1 LPKILIVNDQDIVLN
16 VLLKALQSLGH
27 ECTVARSGQQ
37 ALETAQA
44 SPEKID
50 LLIVDHSL
58 PPDRGRDIADRI
70 LQWHPL
76 MKVLHTSGYPKS
88 FLETDDSITPNAG
101 FLGKPFT
108 VQQVKE
114 AVTAL
119 LNASVQ

>member
-1 LPKILIVNDQDIVLN
+1 
-16 VLLKALQSLGH
+16 
-27 ECTVARSGQQ
+27 
-37 ALETAQA
+37 
-44 SPEKID
+44 
-50 LLIVDHSL
+50 
-58 PPDRGRDIADRI
+58 
-70 LQWHPL
+70 

-88 FLETDDSITPNAG
+88 FLEADDSITPNAG